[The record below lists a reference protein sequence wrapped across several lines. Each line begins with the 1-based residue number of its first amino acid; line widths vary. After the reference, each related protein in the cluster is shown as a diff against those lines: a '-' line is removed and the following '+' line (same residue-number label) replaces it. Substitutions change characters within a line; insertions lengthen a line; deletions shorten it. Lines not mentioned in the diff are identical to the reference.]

1 MTMRR
6 FPSWFRPSWFSVGVL
21 AVVVHAALL
30 LVVIPQVGARVNPLY
45 NQDRFSDGYDQLAQN
60 LVLGNG
66 YRFYPD
72 TARTLMREPGYPV
85 FLAGIMLLFGSS
97 FLAVKIANLLLAL
110 ATAWLMIRLAARLSD
125 NRWLGIAAA
134 LLFLFHPATLIA
146 ESRGSVETLFTFLV
160 VLFLLV
166 LHIALGRSDDWRY
179 YLLTGAVLGL
189 TVLVRSTPMLFPVF
203 LLGYLLVLER
213 HRTPPLAIC
222 RNVAV
227 VVLAMFA
234 VLSPWIIRNYGL
246 TRKFVPTASV
256 LGISAHAG
264 EYICAHRSEDRPFYL
279 LDRDAAQER
288 TRVAAALGYPI
299 EDGYYYQSFYSTE
312 HELKFSGYLAHQVF
326 RDYARNPLFCAK
338 CMALNVFNFWF
349 TGKTA
354 ASTAANVLVQLP
366 YLILAGFGVLLS
378 VRRKQFALIGPMVL
392 FIVYVMAVHVP
403 ILAQARYSV
412 PLIPLLS
419 ILASVTLISK
429 SKPANLT
436 SAAAGFDGAESSAPV
451 PSLVGSGTEKQ

>member
-1 MTMRR
+1 MTVRR
-6 FPSWFRPSWFSVGVL
+6 FHSWFSQPWFSLGLFAVL
-21 AVVVHAALL
+21 LHATLL

-97 FLAVKIANLLLAL
+97 FLAVKVANLLLAL
-110 ATAWLMIRLAARLSD
+110 ATAWLMIRLAARISD

-166 LHIALGRSDDWRY
+166 LHIALERSDWRY
-179 YLLTGAVLGL
+179 YLMTGTVLGL

-213 HRTPPLAIC
+213 RRTPPLVIC
-222 RNVAV
+222 RNIAV
-227 VVLAMFA
+227 MILAMFA

-246 TRKFVPTASV
+246 TKKFVPTASV

-288 TRVAAALGYPI
+288 TRVAATLGYPI

-312 HELKFSGYLAHQVF
+312 NELKFSGYLAHQVLG
-326 RDYARNPLFCAK
+326 DYARNPLFCAK
-338 CMALNVFNFWF
+338 CIALNVFNFWF

-366 YLILAGFGVLLS
+366 YLVLAGFGVLLS

-419 ILASVTLISK
+419 ILASLTLISR
-429 SKPANLT
+429 SKPANLS
-436 SAAAGFDGAESSAPV
+436 SAAAGFDGAESSASV
-451 PSLVGSGTEKQ
+451 PSMVGSGTEKQ